1 MSPSLHIR
9 QKRGGKGVIHTH
21 NRTTKAPVTLIPNTE
36 GLDSLVSTI
45 VSKNWKKKNWNWTAA
60 KIGKNH
66 FNGVKLFWRHI
77 IYRQFVDIFQN
88 LTAVDNDQFKKKPHY
103 VITFTFC
110 HLNFH
115 KKNSKTFWRGKLT
128 SIGLIWHPSKL
139 IEFYKELEIHTHNST
154 TKAPVPLIP
163 NTQGLDSLKGRK
175 NHAFIILFKMISFPE
190 FDQKNRQNSF

>member
-45 VSKNWKKKNWNWTAA
+45 VSKNWKKTWNWTAA

-77 IYRQFVDIFQN
+77 IHRQFVDIFQN
-88 LTAVDNDQFKKKPHY
+88 LTAADDGQFKKKPHY
-103 VITFTFC
+103 VIIFTFC

-115 KKNSKTFWRGKLT
+115 KKKSITFWRCKLT
-128 SIGLIWHPSKL
+128 SIRLIWHPFKL
-139 IEFYKELEIHTHNST
+139 IEFYKELEG
-154 TKAPVPLIP
+154 VPKISR
-163 NTQGLDSLKGRK
+163 LD
-175 NHAFIILFKMISFPE
+175 
-190 FDQKNRQNSF
+190 